1 MGKLSVVI
9 AAYNEKAYL
18 PDQLEAIRRQRI
30 KPDEIVFVDDGS
42 TDSTAGLIRNF
53 VEHEDGKACG
63 ARLVKM
69 GANVGC
75 AGATNLG
82 VSWST
87 GDHLY
92 IASAN
97 DVVRPGAFAAIKEA
111 IRRYPG
117 ANIIAG
123 DVNGMRLGWG
133 DESGNVVTPSYLDP
147 DKICKIFGPG
157 GIIHAA
163 GAVIS
168 RAAWDHHGG
177 WDADFWP
184 YSETLTWHVTAA
196 RFGVVYVPWCIAD
209 VRQHPGSASKTVLD
223 REWRRPLME
232 RAVQFVMGLEEPARS
247 RLIGSRIWDIAEWA
261 PDMAMLLASQHYA
274 GRR

>member
-1 MGKLSVVI
+1 MGKLSVII
-9 AAYNEKAYL
+9 AAYNETAYL
-18 PDQLEAIRRQRI
+18 PDQLDAIHRQRI
-30 KPDEIVFVDDGS
+30 KPDEIIFVDDGS
-42 TDSTAGLIRNF
+42 TDDTAEMIRSF
-53 VEHEDGKACG
+53 IEYGDARAYG

-69 GANVGC
+69 GENVGC
-75 AGATNLG
+75 AEATNRG
-82 VSWST
+82 VAEST

-97 DVVRPGAFAAIKEA
+97 DVVCPGAFAAMKEA
-111 IRRYPG
+111 IRYYPG
-117 ANIIAG
+117 ASIIAG
-123 DVNGMRLGWG
+123 DVSGMRAGWG

-147 DKICKIFGPG
+147 DKICRIFGPG

-168 RAAWDHHGG
+168 RAAWDYHGG
-177 WDADFWP
+177 WGADFWP

-209 VRQHPGSASKTVLD
+209 VRHHPGSASKTVLD

-232 RAVQFVMGLEEPARS
+232 RAVRFVMELEEPTRS
-247 RLIGSRIWDIAEWA
+247 RLVGSRLWDIAEWS
-261 PDMAMLLASQHYA
+261 PDMGQLLASQHYA